1 MSYQDL
7 ITSKAELLKTI
18 SHPIRLCLVKK
29 LSDRESCNVTYFTEC
44 MGVNQSTISQH
55 LAKLRD
61 IGIVGCIRDGQ
72 NINYYLKNEEVK
84 MIVKLM
90 FEENKNE

>member
-1 MSYQDL
+1 MDYQEL

-18 SHPIRLCLVKK
+18 SHLIRLCLVKK
-29 LSDRESCNVTYFTEC
+29 LSKQKNCNVSYFTEC
-44 MGVNQSTISQH
+44 MGVNQSNVSQH

-61 IGIVGCIRDGQ
+61 MGIVGCIRDGQ

-84 MIVKLM
+84 KIVKLI